1 MDCAALLM
9 EFQNGQNWVGN
20 YVCHCLWNV
29 EAYSCSLSL
38 VGTTLTVCIL
48 MLFSKF
54 SLCFPS
60 LPLHSK
66 ILECVA
72 FLVPPLR
79 ALENIKDRDY
89 SKKLTTYC
97 LLKELNSLYIQY
109 YKSGIAIKKREQSQK
124 FPQLLLYIDLKLN

>member
-89 SKKLTTYC
+89 SKKLTTYVATIP
-97 LLKELNSLYIQY
+97 SQGTQFMYSTY
-109 YKSGIAIKKREQSQK
+109 YKSGIAV
-124 FPQLLLYIDLKLN
+124 N